1 MIELRPDQREIA
13 KKLVEML
20 KTKPAPWVALQAP
33 TGWGKTLTVLAAI
46 RELGAYPALW
56 LVPRLSIGVHV
67 YRHAIDVGLRALLTA
82 GKEKLCPFG
91 FSLID
96 FTRGVCHRCSLN
108 RPISL
113 GELGDFGN
121 SMDFGEIKVLGES
134 RQICPYKVQDF
145 LEKQGHYNIVVAHYG
160 RARKLGAV
168 KPRVVVVDE
177 GHNVSLPTI
186 HQIDVRAL
194 SLLLEKIGFSEPEAS
209 GLIKS
214 PEVLKVVLSEM
225 LDVLMMVEDEE
236 LRPLIETIIS
246 VLILQTGQSVWYFD
260 PTENTINI
268 IELPD
273 VTFPN
278 VRAIIMSATLPPS
291 LLNTNTNATII
302 VRRGWAVPV
311 RIDGRYTLSY
321 EGMMRRREEVGRYV
335 AERYLKPSTVV
346 FTTTARE
353 DLLPIDR
360 DGIVWEDEITD
371 SPCRFRDKTIVLRVY
386 GRFAEGVDLDCFEN
400 LVLLGLPVLPPA
412 VMRRLEARGIGWRD
426 LVVTKV
432 VQIIGRVIRS
442 PTPPDKMPNIYL
454 VDKRFHQFKD
464 DLKNY
469 EIEVI
474 ND

>member
-1 MIELRPDQREIA
+1 MALELRPDQREVV
-13 KKLVEML
+13 KKLVNAL
-20 KTKPAPWVALQAP
+20 SSAPWVALQAP
-33 TGWGKTLTVLAAI
+33 TGWGKTPTVLTAI
-46 RELGAYPALW
+46 KELGEYPALW

-96 FTRGVCHRCSLN
+96 FARGVCHRCSLN

-113 GELGDFGN
+113 GKLGDFGN
-121 SMDFGEIKVLGES
+121 SMDFGEIKELGES

-145 LEKQGHYNIVVAHYG
+145 LEKRGHYNIVIAHYG

-214 PEVLKVVLSEM
+214 PEVLKAVLSEM
-225 LDVLMMVEDEE
+225 LDVLMMAYEDEE

-246 VLILQTGQSVWYFD
+246 VLIQTGQSVWYFD
-260 PTENTINI
+260 PAENTINI

-278 VRAIIMSATLPPS
+278 ARTIIMSATLPPS
-291 LLNTNTNATII
+291 LLNTNTI
-302 VRRGWAVPV
+302 VVKRGWSIPT
-311 RIDGRYTLSY
+311 RIDGKYALTL
-321 EGMMRRREEVGRYV
+321 ENMRMRKDEIRKYV
-335 AERYLKPSTVV
+335 SGKYLMPSTVV
-346 FTTTARE
+346 FTTTTRE
-353 DLLPIDR
+353 DLLPI
-360 DGIVWEDEITD
+360 DGIVWEDEIVE
-371 SPCRFRDKTIVLRVY
+371 SPCKFRDKTVVLRAF
-386 GRFAEGVDLDCFEN
+386 GRFAEGVDLDCYEN
-400 LVLLGLPVLPPA
+400 LVLLGLPVLQPTA
-412 VMRRLEARGIGWRD
+412 MRRLEARGISWRD

-432 VQIIGRVIRS
+432 VQIIGRVTRS
-442 PTPPDKMPNIYL
+442 PTPPDRMPNIYL
-454 VDKRFHQFKD
+454 VDKRFHQLKD
-464 DLKNY
+464 NLRNY
-469 EIEVI
+469 EIEII
-474 ND
+474 NT

>member
-20 KTKPAPWVALQAP
+20 KTHPVVGLQAP
-33 TGWGKTLTVLAAI
+33 TGWGKTLTALEVI
-46 RELGAYPALW
+46 KELGVKALW

-67 YRHAIDVGLRALLTA
+67 YRHAVDAELRALLTA
-82 GKEKLCPFG
+82 GKERLCPFG

-96 FTRGVCHRCSLN
+96 FARGVCHRCSLN

-121 SMDFGEIKVLGES
+121 SMDFGEIKELGES
-134 RQICPYKVQDF
+134 RRICPYKVQDF

-194 SLLLEKIGFSEPEAS
+194 SLLLEKIGFSELEAS

-214 PEVLKVVLSEM
+214 PEALKAVLSEM
-225 LDVLMMVEDEE
+225 LDVLLMVEDEE
-236 LRPLIETIIS
+236 LRPLIEAIIS
-246 VLILQTGQSVWYFD
+246 VLIQTGQSVWYFD
-260 PTENTINI
+260 PAENTINI
-268 IELPD
+268 IEIPD
-273 VTFPN
+273 VTFSN
-278 VRAIIMSATLPPS
+278 ARTIIMSATLPPS
-291 LLNTNTNATII
+291 LLNTNTII
-302 VRRGWAVPV
+302 VKRGWSIPT
-311 RIDGRYTLSY
+311 RIDGKYALTFENLR
-321 EGMMRRREEVGRYV
+321 MRKDEIRKYV
-335 AERYLKPSTVV
+335 SDKYLMPSTVV

-353 DLLPIDR
+353 DLLPIN
-360 DGIVWEDEITD
+360 GIVWEDEIAD
-371 SPCRFRDKTIVLRVY
+371 SPCRFRDKTVVLRAY
-386 GRFAEGVDLDCFEN
+386 GKFGEGVDLDCFEN
-400 LVLLGLPVLPPA
+400 LVLLGLPVLPPTA
-412 VMRRLEARGIGWRD
+412 LHRLETRGIDWRD

-442 PTPPDKMPNIYL
+442 PTPPDKTPNIYL

-464 DLKNY
+464 DLRNY

-474 ND
+474 N

>member
-1 MIELRPDQREIA
+1 
-13 KKLVEML
+13 V
-20 KTKPAPWVALQAP
+20 
-33 TGWGKTLTVLAAI
+33 LTAI
-46 RELGAYPALW
+46 KELGEYPALW

-67 YRHAIDVGLRALLTA
+67 YRHAVDAELKALLTA

-96 FTRGVCHRCSLN
+96 FARGVCHRCSLN

-113 GELGDFGN
+113 GELDSLDA
-121 SMDFGEIKVLGES
+121 SMDFGEIKELGES

-145 LEKQGHYNIVVAHYG
+145 LEKRGHYNIIIAHYG

-194 SLLLEKIGFSEPEAS
+194 SLLLKKLGFSELEAS

-214 PEVLKVVLSEM
+214 PETLKAVLSEM

-278 VRAIIMSATLPPS
+278 ARTIIMSATLPPS
-291 LLNTNTNATII
+291 LLNTNTII

-311 RIDGRYTLSY
+311 RIDGKYTLSY

-335 AERYLKPSTVV
+335 AGRYLKPSTVV
-346 FTTTARE
+346 FTTTTRE
-353 DLLPIDR
+353 DLLPI

-371 SPCRFRDKTIVLRVY
+371 SPCRFRDKTVVLRVY
-386 GRFAEGVDLDCFEN
+386 GRFSEGVDLDCYEN

-412 VMRRLEARGIGWRD
+412 VMRRLEARGISWRD

-454 VDKRFHQFKD
+454 VDKRFHQFESE
-464 DLKNY
+464 LKNY